1 MTTSKTEPE
10 RGATDAAD
18 RPRGR
23 RYQFSVND
31 QSYESDDPTLTGAQV
46 KVKASIDPSDG
57 LFLEG
62 RRGHSDR
69 QIADGETVDL
79 REPGR
84 EKFYTMPAANFGAA
98 SSHGS
103 VRR

>member
-1 MTTSKTEPE
+1 MTTSKIEAET
-10 RGATDAAD
+10 GATDAENHQ
-18 RPRGR
+18 RGR

-31 QSYESDDPTLTGAQV
+31 RPYESDDPTLTGAQV

-62 RRGHSDR
+62 RRGHPDR

-84 EKFYTMPAANFGAA
+84 EKFYTMPAANFGATRPQ
-98 SSHGS
+98 GS
-103 VRR
+103 VRG